1 MCCSVLA
8 SRSSPASARACTS
21 LAGCEP
27 GPALHWAEPACQFGI
42 LCPLCW
48 CCTALAAS
56 LYPQGVFGWLLWAQG
71 WHNTVVGGF
80 LEDFTMISPV
90 QLKTLQTSSGPWS
103 PAARAG
109 GFVQEAAEG
118 EPLESEQ
125 GRFTGAQL

>member
-1 MCCSVLA
+1 M
-8 SRSSPASARACTS
+8 
-21 LAGCEP
+21 
-27 GPALHWAEPACQFGI
+27 
-42 LCPLCW
+42 
-48 CCTALAAS
+48 
-56 LYPQGVFGWLLWAQG
+56 
-71 WHNTVVGGF
+71 VGGF